1 MSLLLMEDISK
12 YANRHMNVC
21 MLTCVCAY
29 THIVIDSNN
38 PLKVR
43 GQGLFGEHI
52 RKGLDEE
59 VALKQI

>member
-1 MSLLLMEDISK
+1 M
-12 YANRHMNVC
+12 YAHMRVC
-21 MLTCVCAY
+21 IH
-29 THIVIDSNN
+29 THVIDSNN